1 MSKVVSS
8 IGVEFY
14 VGYTKDRNSRPTWEQ
29 YQKLPQIVECS
40 ELDFKPDAMSIKSYD
55 DLGQT
60 HYVPDSVDTGGVH
73 SLTAI
78 LTKNRECEILWNKM
92 CRLYNEGYYI
102 WLYVLIPTIDEA
114 TYIPIC
120 PINTGMRNIKPQDK
134 ITTNLYYTIVDKVIF
149 ADSIKPIWGK
159 TWNYISTFNGGQQ
172 LTSSSEMDIDDINK
186 LFNNLFYLKG
196 D

>member
-73 SLTAI
+73 SLTAN
-78 LTKNRECEILWNKM
+78 LTEDQKSEKIWNEM
-92 CRLYNEGYYI
+92 CDRYNEGDYI
-102 WLYVLIPTIDEA
+102 WLCVFIPKIDES

-120 PINTGMRNIKPQDK
+120 PVKTGAHNIKQQGV
-134 ITTNLYYTIVDKVIF
+134 ITINLYYTIVDQVKF
-149 ADSIKPIWGK
+149 GETIKPAFGK
-159 TWNYISTFNGGQQ
+159 KWNYISSFNGGQQ
-172 LTSSSEMDIDDINK
+172 LTSESEIDLDDINK
-186 LFNNLFYLKG
+186 LFNNLFYLKRR
-196 D
+196 